1 MKSLFLSISLL
12 LCTGIL
18 YSQLNIGG
26 KPYSF
31 KEQNIQNKLRGD
43 IPTKEMPSL
52 DVSRFQKEDV
62 KDERNGKPPRFEYPL
77 NVDYNLDNSGTWIDL
92 GEQGRLWQL
101 SIASKGAKSINLAY
115 DDFWLPPGATFY
127 LYSADRKKMLGGFT
141 ERNNKGLREDFTKF
155 STGLIYSERIFLEY
169 YEPKEVIGLG
179 QISIAKVIHGY
190 RKIQSNKTDEGLGLS
205 DACQMNINCEE
216 GAEWQL
222 EKKGVARV
230 LVGEDLNRWC
240 SGALLNTSDNDL
252 VPYFLTANHC
262 LDGWAV
268 AEALDAID
276 NPDASDWH
284 FNWHYESPNCED
296 IIDDTLSVST
306 TGAVLVANRPNT
318 DFALFRLIE
327 DPRECDITYLGW
339 TTNTTRSKNTTA
351 IHHPRGD
358 LKKISFDNDKVI
370 AKNTNEWKVVF
381 DEGGT
386 EKGSSGSPLFDQN
399 KRVIGQLWGGGLTC
413 TGAADYY
420 GRLDVSFKGT
430 NQNRRLRDWVYP
442 NCNRSNLVITENFSQ
457 EMPLQWS
464 SDIITATNIVD
475 NNVFVTYKAA
485 DAVVLKAGF
494 EAQAGTEFTS
504 KIGDCTNRNTGA
516 GTVTVNSRNP
526 TKNRVVTSAT
536 SKSNPISKRMDQKI
550 AQSEITV
557 QLYPNPTQGLT
568 NLIFL
573 LPKTEPVAISLFN
586 GQGQLVQSSSKTY
599 NKGRN
604 EFVLN
609 SNNRLPAGIYI
620 VRVATTDTI
629 ISKSLVVSAH

>member
-1 MKSLFLSISLL
+1 
-12 LCTGIL
+12 
-18 YSQLNIGG
+18 
-26 KPYSF
+26 
-31 KEQNIQNKLRGD
+31 LRGD

>member
-1 MKSLFLSISLL
+1 
-12 LCTGIL
+12 
-18 YSQLNIGG
+18 
-26 KPYSF
+26 
-31 KEQNIQNKLRGD
+31 LRGD

-536 SKSNPISKRMDQKI
+536 SKSNPINRSMEQKV

>member
-1 MKSLFLSISLL
+1 M
-12 LCTGIL
+12 
-18 YSQLNIGG
+18 
-26 KPYSF
+26 
-31 KEQNIQNKLRGD
+31 RGD

-536 SKSNPISKRMDQKI
+536 SKSNPINRSMEQKV
-550 AQSEITV
+550 AHSEITV

>member
-1 MKSLFLSISLL
+1 
-12 LCTGIL
+12 
-18 YSQLNIGG
+18 
-26 KPYSF
+26 
-31 KEQNIQNKLRGD
+31 LRGD

-536 SKSNPISKRMDQKI
+536 SKSNPINRSMEQKV
-550 AQSEITV
+550 AHSEITV